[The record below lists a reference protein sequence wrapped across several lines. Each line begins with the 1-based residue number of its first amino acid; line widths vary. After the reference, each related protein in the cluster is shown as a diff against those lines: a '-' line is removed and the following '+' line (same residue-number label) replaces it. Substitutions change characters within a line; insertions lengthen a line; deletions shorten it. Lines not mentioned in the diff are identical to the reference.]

1 MRSLEKGL
9 KTQTWEMTGWGA
21 VILLQ
26 TKGVC
31 RPGTGSALRTRE
43 PLLCRGAAQGMN
55 STAALMQV
63 TGNEGSLPL
72 ASCPLWKRRELP

>member
-1 MRSLEKGL
+1 MRSVEKGL

-55 STAALMQV
+55 
-63 TGNEGSLPL
+63 
-72 ASCPLWKRRELP
+72 